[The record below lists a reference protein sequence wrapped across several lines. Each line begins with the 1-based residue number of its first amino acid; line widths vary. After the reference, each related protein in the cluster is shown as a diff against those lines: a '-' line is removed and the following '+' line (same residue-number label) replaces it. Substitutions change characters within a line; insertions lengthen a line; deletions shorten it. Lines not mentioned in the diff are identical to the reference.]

1 MFWENFKKLCELRNE
16 TPNSVC
22 KALGFSNATS
32 THWKYGASPKGKT
45 LIKIADYFG
54 VSVDRL
60 LGDGSSTVNKKPPE
74 IISNADIISDGK
86 NIYMIPLFENVSAG
100 FGAYAVDHITDYIPM
115 YFSNLAEP
123 NCTSS
128 KVKRG
133 SFLFFI

>member
-1 MFWENFKKLCELRNE
+1 MPDERIRK
-16 TPNSVC
+16 T
-22 KALGFSNATS
+22 AQILGTTFEYLTDQ
-32 THWKYGASPKGKT
+32 TDDPKPK
-45 LIKIADYFG
+45 
-54 VSVDRL
+54 
-60 LGDGSSTVNKKPPE
+60 NKKPPE

-100 FGAYAVDHITDYIPM
+100 FGAYADDHITDYIPM